1 MIRRGFWLAL
11 GAALGVTGY
20 RRAGRLARAMLP
32 ARRPPA
38 RRPPARWPSAR
49 GTGGTAAFLRDVR
62 DGMDEYLDRHPVHR
76 GPTLE
81 GQQVRGR
88 RRAGAGMP
96 PREYP
101 PGAYPGI
108 DYAKDGR

>member
-1 MIRRGFWLAL
+1 MIRRGFWLVL

-32 ARRPPA
+32 GRRPA
-38 RRPPARWPSAR
+38 GRLAVGGTG

-62 DGMDEYLDRHPVHR
+62 DGMDEYLDRHPR
-76 GPTLE
+76 YPGPTLE
-81 GQQVRGR
+81 GQQVPGR
-88 RRAGAGMP
+88 PRAGQS
-96 PREYP
+96 RLQE
-101 PGAYPGI
+101 YPGI

>member
-1 MIRRGFWLAL
+1 MIRRGFWLVL

-20 RRAGRLARAMLP
+20 RRAGKLARAMLP
-32 ARRPPA
+32 GRRPAGRGA
-38 RRPPARWPSAR
+38 RSARR

-62 DGMDEYLDRHPVHR
+62 DGMDEYLDRHPGHP

-88 RRAGAGMP
+88 LRSDMGRSQ
-96 PREYP
+96 E
-101 PGAYPGI
+101 YPGI